1 MIVEKLLELIVL
13 KDLLRDYTKDKEYAD
28 FLDKEYNVQKMQNRF
43 LELGK
48 EFLNEYA
55 LNKTEKSEE
64 HDQQLNT
71 MY

>member
-13 KDLLRDYTKDKEYAD
+13 KDLLRDYTKDKEYAN
-28 FLDKEYNVQKMQNRF
+28 FLDEEYNVQKMENRF

-55 LNKTEKSEE
+55 LNKTEKSEK
-64 HDQQLNT
+64 NISS
-71 MY
+71 

>member
-1 MIVEKLLELIVL
+1 MITEKLLELIVL
-13 KDLLRDYTKDKEYAD
+13 KDLLRDYAKDKEYAN
-28 FLDKEYNVQKMQNRF
+28 FLDEEYDVQKMENRF

-64 HDQQLNT
+64 HD
-71 MY
+71 

>member
-55 LNKTEKSEE
+55 LNKTEKAEE
-64 HDQQLNT
+64 NI
-71 MY
+71 

>member
-13 KDLLRDYTKDKEYAD
+13 KDLLRDYIKDKEYAD

-43 LELGK
+43 LELGE

-64 HDQQLNT
+64 HD
-71 MY
+71 

>member
-28 FLDKEYNVQKMQNRF
+28 FLDKEYNVQKIQNRF

-64 HDQQLNT
+64 HD
-71 MY
+71 

>member
-1 MIVEKLLELIVL
+1 MIVERLLELIVL

-28 FLDKEYNVQKMQNRF
+28 FLNKEYNVQKIEDRF

-48 EFLNEYA
+48 EFLNDYA

-64 HDQQLNT
+64 HD
-71 MY
+71 